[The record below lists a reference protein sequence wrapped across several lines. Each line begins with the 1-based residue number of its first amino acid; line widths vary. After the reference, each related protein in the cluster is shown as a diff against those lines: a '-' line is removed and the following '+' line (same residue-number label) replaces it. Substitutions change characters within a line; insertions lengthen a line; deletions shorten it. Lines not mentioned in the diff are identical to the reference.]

1 MNPSQAPS
9 AARLLIVDGHA
20 YAYRAFYAIRHL
32 NSPDGL
38 GTNGI
43 YGFIK
48 MLQKMQAR
56 VNPSHVA
63 VIWDGGLAAER
74 MTLHPDY
81 KANRPSSPPDLDRQ
95 IDEIQEYLKAAGVT
109 SCQQEGAEADDL
121 ICQLCEAA
129 VKDGFEV
136 VIASSDKDFMPLV
149 TERVGILNPNDKT
162 ETIWGAEQVRAKTGV
177 EPKQVLDWL
186 CLLGDAVDNIPGVP
200 GVGPKTAADL
210 LKQFGS
216 IEGIYGALGAVKS
229 ERLRM
234 ALAESEGLVRK
245 NLELI
250 RLKNCAGTDMTLEMC
265 EPARRDEGRLME
277 LYRRWGFKGMLKE
290 LEERQEEQGCFL

>member
-1 MNPSQAPS
+1 MNPEAPS

-20 YAYRAFYAIRHL
+20 YAYRAFYAIRQL
-32 NSPDGL
+32 NGPDGM

-81 KANRPSSPPDLDRQ
+81 KSNRPPSPPDLDRQ
-95 IDEIQEYLKAAGVT
+95 IDEIQEYLRASGVAT
-109 SCQQEGAEADDL
+109 CQQDSVEADDL
-121 ICQLCEAA
+121 ICRLCYAA
-129 VKDGFEV
+129 LKDEFDV
-136 VIASSDKDFMPLV
+136 VIASSDKDFMQLV
-149 TERVGILNPNDKT
+149 SERVGILNPNDKT
-162 ETIWGAEQVRAKTGV
+162 EAIWGAEQVRLKTGV

-186 CLLGDAVDNIPGVP
+186 ALLGDAVDNIPGVP

-210 LKQFGS
+210 LRQFGS
-216 IEGIYGALGAVKS
+216 VEGIYGALGAVKS
-229 ERLRM
+229 DRLRA
-234 ALAESEGLVRK
+234 ALAEAEGLVRK

-250 RLKNCAGTDMTLEMC
+250 RLKDCAGNEVTLEMC
-265 EPARRDEGRLME
+265 EPAQRDEARLME

-290 LEERQEEQGCFL
+290 LEEQSQEQGCFL

>member
-1 MNPSQAPS
+1 MNPEAPS
-9 AARLLIVDGHA
+9 ATRLLIVDGHA
-20 YAYRAFYAIRHL
+20 YAYRAFYAIRQL
-32 NSPDGL
+32 NGPDGM

-48 MLQKMQAR
+48 MLQKMQTR

-81 KANRPSSPPDLDRQ
+81 KSNRPASPPDLDRQ
-95 IDEIQEYLKAAGVT
+95 IEEIQEYLRASGVAT
-109 SCQQEGAEADDL
+109 CQQEGVEADDL
-121 ICQLCEAA
+121 ICRLCDAA
-129 VKDGFEV
+129 VKDGFDV
-136 VIASSDKDFMPLV
+136 VIASSDKDFMQLV
-149 TERVGILNPNDKT
+149 SERVGILNPNDKT
-162 ETIWGAEQVRAKTGV
+162 EAIWGAEQVRLKTGV

-186 CLLGDAVDNIPGVP
+186 ALLGDAVDNIPGVP

-210 LKQFGS
+210 LRQFGS
-216 IEGIYGALGAVKS
+216 VEGIYGALGAVKS
-229 ERLRM
+229 DRLRA
-234 ALAESEGLVRK
+234 ALAEGEGLVRK

-250 RLKNCAGTDMTLEMC
+250 RLKDCAGNEVTLEMC
-265 EPARRDEGRLME
+265 EPAQRDEGRLME

-290 LEERQEEQGCFL
+290 LEEQREEQGCFL